1 MAFDGD
7 WSQPGMKN
15 WGKDGLAGAR
25 SDAAEKAQEIK
36 DAINP
41 LPEARS
47 ALVSLGL
54 LVGVF
59 GVLYM
64 VTR

>member
-7 WSQPGMKN
+7 TSGPGWQN
-15 WGKDGLAGAR
+15 WATDGVVNMPGTVA
-25 SDAAEKAQEIK
+25 DKADEIK

-54 LVGVF
+54 LAVLA

-64 VTR
+64 VTK